1 MRRAG
6 EDANVTGGTQR
17 SPRDRSAFVM
27 RCAVTIVLAFL
38 QTCAGGGATTVLAA
52 QEQERLVPE
61 AEIETAPVEVDG
73 LLLFRV
79 RGASSMPAGTRAA
92 NISRR
97 IEAVAADA
105 SIPSSALRVA
115 EADGLDWIMAGSRPL
130 VAVTEADA
138 RLEQLTR
145 SELAVA
151 HLARIRQAIEEYR
164 QARSPDAVR
173 LRLRDAAGATFAFLA
188 AVAIVLALS
197 RWLHRVIGRRVERLA
212 QRIEPGTGTT
222 DIRALALPRAERVV
236 AALHQALRLLSGIA
250 LLGILFEFL
259 SFVLGLFPGTRYLS
273 NNLVG
278 LVVGPLSTMGQA
290 AIARLPDFMFLA
302 VLFVVLRVVLRLLRV
317 MFDAVQRGTLRL
329 SGFEPEWAQPTYKIV
344 RFAIIA
350 FGVVVAYPYL
360 PGSGSA
366 AFKGVSLFV
375 GVLLSLGSS
384 SAVANLIAG
393 YSLIYRNAFKVGD
406 RVKIGD
412 VIGDVTESRIQVTRL
427 RSLKNEEVVI
437 PNSAILVGQ
446 VINYSALARKDG
458 LILHTEVGIGYE
470 TPWRQVEAMLLAAAE
485 RTPDILRSPAPFV
498 LQTALANFAVTYELN
513 VYCATASRMLEVY
526 ADLHRRILDVFN
538 EYGVQIMTPAYM
550 ADPTIPKV
558 VPPDQWHAA
567 PADGTDGR
575 DTGAI
580 APSARPRAVGS

>member
-1 MRRAG
+1 METAR
-6 EDANVTGGTQR
+6 VTHR
-17 SPRDRSAFVM
+17 PRPRDKTVIVM
-27 RCAVTIVLAFL
+27 RCAVTIVVAFL
-38 QTCAGGGATTVLAA
+38 PAWAGGCAATALAA
-52 QEQERLVPE
+52 QGALAPE
-61 AEIETAPVEVDG
+61 AEIETAPVDLDG
-73 LLLFRV
+73 HVLFHV
-79 RGASSMPAGTRAA
+79 RGASSMPAERRAA
-92 NISRR
+92 NIASR
-97 IEAVAADA
+97 IAAIAADS
-105 SIPSSALRVA
+105 SIPVNALRVS
-115 EADGLDWIMAGSRPL
+115 EADGLEWIMAGNRL
-130 VAVTEADA
+130 VVAVTDADA
-138 RLEQLTR
+138 RLELLTR

-164 QARSPDAVR
+164 HARNPDAVR
-173 LRLRDAAGATFAFLA
+173 RRLRDAAGATFAFLA

-197 RWLHRVIGRRVERLA
+197 RWLHRIIGRRVEKLA

-222 DIRALALPRAERVV
+222 DFRVLALPRAERVV
-236 AALHQALRLLSGIA
+236 AALHQALRLLSGIV
-250 LLGILFEFL
+250 LLGIVFEFL
-259 SFVLGLFPGTRYLS
+259 SFVLGLFQGTRYLS
-273 NNLVG
+273 NNLVD
-278 LVVGPLSTMGQA
+278 LVVGPLSTMGQS

-360 PGSGSA
+360 PGSDSA

-384 SAVANLIAG
+384 SAVANVIAG
-393 YSLIYRNAFKVGD
+393 YLLIYRRAFKVGD

-412 VIGDVTESRIQVTRL
+412 VIGNVTESRIQVTRL

-437 PNSAILVGQ
+437 PNSTILVCQ

-485 RTPDILRSPAPFV
+485 RTPDILRSPVPFV

-513 VYCATASRMLEVY
+513 VYCADASRMLEVY
-526 ADLHRRILDVFN
+526 ADLHRQILDVFN

-550 ADPTIPKV
+550 ADPPIPKV
-558 VPPDQWHAA
+558 VPPDQWHTA
-567 PADGTDGR
+567 PADGTDR
-575 DTGAI
+575 RNTGAI
-580 APSARPRAVGS
+580 PSGVRPRAVGS